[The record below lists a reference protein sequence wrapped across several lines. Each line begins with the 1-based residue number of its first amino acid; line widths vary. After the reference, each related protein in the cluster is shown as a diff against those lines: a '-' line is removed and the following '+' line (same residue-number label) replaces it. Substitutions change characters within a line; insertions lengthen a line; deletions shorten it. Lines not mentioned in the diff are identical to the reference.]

1 MTELDCQS
9 TATHIAAAVQSG
21 ATTEVA
27 YRALIQAAIEHAD
40 SCNAYARMETHTSGA
55 TGPLAGVPVS
65 VKDNIALA
73 DSPVTA
79 ATPAFAELQLPE
91 NSAISRLRAAGAALV
106 GKTNLHELAFGI
118 TGYNA
123 FTGPGLNPFDKHFLA
138 GGSSAGAAITV
149 ATGAAAIGI
158 GTDTGGS
165 CRIPAAHCGVV
176 GFRPTTGRYPC
187 GGIVELSSSRDT
199 LGILARCVAD
209 IQLADGAMSDSQAR
223 PGPHLINNP
232 VIGVVA
238 PDSFGV
244 PVHSGVAEAFK
255 AAIATLTDAGYRC
268 LNVDLSDAIA
278 ADAACGFPIV
288 SYETHKSLSELVQAK
303 LQMPFHTFVSTVK
316 SPDVAALLASQLGPE
331 AITDEVYENAI
342 TKELP
347 HLRTCFDQAFEQN
360 AVDVLVYPTSLF
372 PAPPIEIGD
381 SFEYQGIELPTFV
394 AYTATTRPDSM
405 AGQPAISLP
414 CGLVEGLPVGLQ
426 LVAPRQADDALLA
439 IAAGCEALL
448 EPRPIPSP

>member
-1 MTELDCQS
+1 MTVLDCQS
-9 TATHIAAAVQSG
+9 TATQIAAAMRSG
-21 ATTEVA
+21 DTTEAA
-27 YRALIQAAIEHAD
+27 YRALIQPAIERAN
-40 SCNAYARMETHTSGA
+40 SCNAYARMETHNSGA
-55 TGPLAGVPVS
+55 SGPLAGVPVS

-73 DSPVTA
+73 DSAVTA
-79 ATPAFAELQLPE
+79 ATPAFAELQLEE
-91 NSAISRLRAAGAALV
+91 NSAISRLRAAGAGFI

-118 TGYNA
+118 TGNNT
-123 FTGPGLNPFDKHFLA
+123 FTGPGLNPFDTHYLA

-165 CRIPAAHCGVV
+165 CRIPAAHCGVF
-176 GFRPTTGRYPC
+176 GFRPTTGRYPS

-199 LGILARCVAD
+199 LGILARSVAD
-209 IQLADGAMSDSQAR
+209 IQLADSVMLERQPQ
-223 PGPHLINNP
+223 PGVNRISKP

-244 PVHSGVAEAFK
+244 PVYSGVAEAFK

-268 LNVDLSDAIA
+268 LNVDLSAAIA

-288 SYETHKSLSELVQAK
+288 SYETHKSLSELVRSK
-303 LQMPFHTFVSTVK
+303 LQMPFDEFVSTVK

-331 AITDEVYENAI
+331 AVTDEMYETAI

-347 HLRTCFDQAFEQN
+347 HLRACFDEAFEQN
-360 AVDVLVYPTSLF
+360 AVDVLLYPTSLF
-372 PAPPIEIGD
+372 PPPPVGVAD
-381 SFEYQGIELPTFV
+381 SFEYQGVELPTFV

-439 IAAGCEALL
+439 IAATCEALL
-448 EPRPIPSP
+448 DPRPRPSF